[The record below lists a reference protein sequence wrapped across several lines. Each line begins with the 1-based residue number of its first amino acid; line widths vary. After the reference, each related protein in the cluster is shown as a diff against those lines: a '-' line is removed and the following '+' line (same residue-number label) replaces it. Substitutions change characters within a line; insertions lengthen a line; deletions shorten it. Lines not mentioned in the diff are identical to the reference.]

1 MVKIRGKLLY
11 FTRFMALYKF
21 VLIDWCTA
29 FPLVLNLLTL
39 NDLGH
44 YFALFHW
51 MQDIWGPVMPQ
62 WLKVNPHYLQGN
74 CSSTNLVFGSVWFM
88 VIFSEVTGEN
98 ALKRDTSHLTV
109 KIQIVQD
116 CAAMMDAIAEFLLW
130 FVPHTGS
137 CVTRFS
143 EWCTTRNWI
152 VMTLVECLQLFSVDS
167 LLSLNVIAASFVV
180 IWYVTCYAIINVQL
194 MHVLTHHI

>member
-1 MVKIRGKLLY
+1 
-11 FTRFMALYKF
+11 
-21 VLIDWCTA
+21 
-29 FPLVLNLLTL
+29 
-39 NDLGH
+39 
-44 YFALFHW
+44 
-51 MQDIWGPVMPQ
+51 
-62 WLKVNPHYLQGN
+62 
-74 CSSTNLVFGSVWFM
+74 M

-143 EWCTTRNWI
+143 E
-152 VMTLVECLQLFSVDS
+152 
-167 LLSLNVIAASFVV
+167 
-180 IWYVTCYAIINVQL
+180 
-194 MHVLTHHI
+194 